1 VNYRGSYR
9 KLLGNAKAALL
20 AAIEIYNKPQIAYRD
35 ECFVLL
41 MLNAWELTLKALLS
55 KNRTSIFY
63 RKHRGQPYRTLSW
76 ADSLNK
82 AASFFP
88 PHVPHGAVKK
98 NLDLLATYRDNVV
111 HFYNE
116 PGFSTLIY
124 ALAQTSI
131 INLRDLL
138 VACFQV
144 DLGKDIT
151 WQLLPLGLNA
161 PIDPIDYLSGTG
173 RSRRHSSA
181 VAQFLLELKE
191 AVAEVKS
198 AGLDTGRLLTAFKVK
213 LESTKKLQEADISI
227 GVKKAASEEDGPLA
241 VIRTVD
247 PNKSHRLR
255 QRNITELIPNLH
267 GARFTSFTF
276 QAIVWKFGIRDKSE
290 FCWKADEG
298 YLTKYSEELVPWIK
312 ALTKAQVDDAV
323 VAYKAFQQSR
333 ASGGGR

>member
-1 VNYRGSYR
+1 MNYRGSYR

-88 PHVPHGAVKK
+88 PDVPHGAVKK

-131 INLRDLL
+131 VNLRDLL
-138 VACFQV
+138 VTCFQV

-173 RSRRHSSA
+173 RSKRKSSA

-198 AGLDTGRLLTAFKVK
+198 AGLDAGRLLTVFKVK
-213 LESTKKLQEADISI
+213 LESTKKLQEADITI
-227 GVKKAASEEDGPLA
+227 GFKKAASEEHGPLA
-241 VIRTVD
+241 VIRLLA
-247 PNKSHRLR
+247 K
-255 QRNITELIPNLH
+255 I
-267 GARFTSFTF
+267 GAR
-276 QAIVWKFGIRDKSE
+276 IMD
-290 FCWKADEG
+290 
-298 YLTKYSEELVPWIK
+298 
-312 ALTKAQVDDAV
+312 
-323 VAYKAFQQSR
+323 R
-333 ASGGGR
+333 AKET